1 MNNLVISEKV
11 SDVAK
16 RDIVDLQNKIN
27 AFNTGETPEEAFRKF
42 RLTRGVYGQRQP
54 GVQMIRIKLPYGR
67 ITADQ
72 LVRIA
77 DTSDKF
83 ATGNLHATTRQDI
96 QLHFVKLSDSPQLWA
111 DLEDA
116 GITLKEACGNT
127 IRNVT
132 ASSIAGIDPNEPF
145 DVTPITHSIFTYFL
159 RNPINQD
166 MGRKFKIAVSSSEKD
181 SALAFIHDVGLI
193 AKMGTNEIG
202 EEVKGFKVLIGGGL
216 GAQPFSAQ
224 TAFEFLEEK
233 DVIPFIEALLRVFD
247 RYGER
252 VRRHKA
258 RMKFLLNDLGLEGMM
273 EKVAEERTA
282 VKNKIFQIPD
292 DLFGT
297 NEAESITHAPRPTL
311 SQEEIIEIASKSI
324 DKSDI
329 EDFTKWLKTNTF
341 EQKQKGWF
349 AVQLRVLLGDMS
361 SDTARSLANI
371 VRQYAADDIR
381 VTVNQGYILRF
392 VKGEDLVSIYYE
404 LAKLGLVN
412 PGFDSTMDITTC
424 PGTDTCNLAITS
436 SYGITRVLEDV
447 MKDEFPE
454 MIYNQDIKIK
464 ISGCMNGCGQHNA
477 SNIGF
482 HGSSIKNGKLVLP
495 ALQVLLGGGFSG
507 DGIGLIGDKVIKVPT
522 KRGPEVLRTLFN
534 DFETNAYDGEYYNQY
549 YNRQTKNYFFQL
561 LKPIADLSTIQE
573 DDYRDWD
580 HDEMFKTEIGVGECA
595 SVLVDLVATTIT
607 EGQEKLNLAKENFE
621 SKIWADAIYHAY
633 NVLITG
639 AKGLLMTKDVSTN
652 TQYGIIND
660 FESNFGKEFK
670 YEIPSEFV
678 LPDSEETPFRSL
690 AFSIN
695 KFEPTEEFATY
706 FVKTAEGFLNFVRNT
721 RGAQLMETGEP
732 VLQELSFGK
741 DS

>member
-1 MNNLVISEKV
+1 MSTLIISEKV
-11 SDVAK
+11 AAVAK
-16 RDIVDLQNKIN
+16 RDIVDLQNKID

-54 GVQMIRIKLPYGR
+54 GVQMIRIKLPFGR

-132 ASSIAGIDPNEPF
+132 ASSVAGIDPDEPF
-145 DVTPITHSIFTYFL
+145 DVTPIAHSIFTYFL

-193 AKMGTNEIG
+193 AKMGTNEAG
-202 EEVKGFKVLIGGGL
+202 ETVKGFKVLLGGGL

-224 TAFEFLEEK
+224 TAYEFLEEEN
-233 DVIPFIEALLRVFD
+233 VIPFIEGVLRVFD

-258 RMKFLLNDLGLEGMM
+258 RMKFLLNELGLEEMM
-273 EKVAEERTA
+273 ARVKLERTA
-282 VKNKIFQIPD
+282 LKNKVFTIPQ
-292 DLFGT
+292 DLFET
-297 NEAESITHAPRPTL
+297 PATSVDYAPRASVSEDVILDIASESI
-311 SQEEIIEIASKSI
+311 EESGIETFK
-324 DKSDI
+324 
-329 EDFTKWLKTNTF
+329 KWLKTNVF
-341 EQKQKGWF
+341 EQKQKGWY
-349 AVQLRVLLGDMS
+349 AVQLRVLLGDMH
-361 SDTARSLANI
+361 SDTARSLADI
-371 VRQYAADDIR
+371 VRKYAADDIR

-392 VKGEDLVSIYYE
+392 VKGEDLVAIYHE
-404 LAKLGLVN
+404 LNNLGLAS

-424 PGTDTCNLAITS
+424 PGTDTCNLAISS

-522 KRGPEVLRTLFN
+522 KRGPEALRTLFN
-534 DFETNAYDGEYYNQY
+534 DYEANAFDGEYYNQY
-549 YNRQTKNYFFQL
+549 YTRQTKNYFFQL
-561 LKPIADLSTIQE
+561 LKPIADLSTIQD

-621 SKIWADAIYHAY
+621 SGIWADAIYHAY

-639 AKGLLMTKDVSTN
+639 AKGLLMTKEVNTN

-660 FESNFGKEFK
+660 FQTNFGQEFK
-670 YEIPSEFV
+670 YEIPAEYV

-695 KFEPTEEFATY
+695 KFEPTEAFATY
-706 FVKTAEGFLNFVRNT
+706 FIGTAEKFLNFVRNT
-721 RGAQLMETGEP
+721 REAQLMETGEP

>member
-1 MNNLVISEKV
+1 MSNLIISENV
-11 SDVAK
+11 SAAAK
-16 RDIVDLQNKIN
+16 RDILDLNHKIN
-27 AFNTGETPEEAFRKF
+27 AFNTGQTPEEAFRKF

-54 GVQMIRIKLPYGR
+54 GVQMIRIKLPFGR

-77 DTSDKF
+77 DTSDKY

-132 ASSIAGIDPNEPF
+132 ASAVAGIDPQEPF
-145 DVTPITHSIFTYFL
+145 DVTPIAHNIFAYFL
-159 RNPINQD
+159 RNPICQD
-166 MGRKFKIAVSSSEKD
+166 MGRKFKIAVSSSAKD

-193 AKMGTNEIG
+193 AKWGQNQQG
-202 EEVKGFKVLIGGGL
+202 ETVKGYKVLLGGGL
-216 GAQPFSAQ
+216 GAQPFSAH
-224 TAFEFLEEK
+224 TAFEFLEEQF
-233 DVIPFIEALLRVFD
+233 VIPFIESVLRVFD

-258 RMKFLLNDLGLEGMM
+258 RMKFLLNDIGLEEML
-273 EKVAEERTA
+273 ERVKAERA
-282 VKNKIFQIPD
+282 GIKNQSFDPANNLFPVSTI
-292 DLFGT
+292 DL
-297 NEAESITHAPRPTL
+297 APQAALSES
-311 SQEEIIEIASKSI
+311 EILQIASGQLPAEN
-324 DKSDI
+324 I
-329 EDFTKWLKTNTF
+329 EVFQKWLKTNVF

-349 AVQLRVLLGDMS
+349 GVNLRVLLGDMS
-361 SDTARSLANI
+361 SDTARKLAAI

-381 VTVNQGYILRF
+381 VTVNQGYLLRF
-392 VKGEDLVSIYYE
+392 VKSEDLVALYMALQE
-404 LAKLGLVN
+404 LGLAT

-424 PGTDTCNLAITS
+424 PGTDTCNLAISS
-436 SYGITRVLEDV
+436 SYGITRALEDV
-447 MKDEFPE
+447 MRDEFPE
-454 MIYNQDIKIK
+454 LIYNQDIKIK

-482 HGSSIKNGKLVLP
+482 HGSSIKNGKFVLP

-522 KRGPEVLRTLFN
+522 KRGPEALRTLIL
-534 DFETNAYDGEYYNQY
+534 DFETNAFDGEYFNQY
-549 YNRQTKNYFFQL
+549 YNRQTKNYFYQL
-561 LKPIADLSTIQE
+561 LKPIADLSNVQDHE
-573 DDYRDWD
+573 YRDWD
-580 HDEMFKTEIGVGECA
+580 HEELFKTEVGVGECA
-595 SVLVDLVATTIT
+595 SVLVDLVGTTLI
-607 EGQEKLNLAKENFE
+607 EANEKLSLARENFE
-621 SKIWADAIYHAY
+621 SGVWADAIYFGY

-639 AKGLLMTKDVSTN
+639 AKAILMTKEIATN

-660 FESNFGKEFK
+660 FQNHFADLFK
-670 YEIPSEFV
+670 YETPEEFV
-678 LPDSEETPFRSL
+678 FADTAQDSFKSL

-695 KFEPTEEFATY
+695 KFEPSEAFAKY
-706 FVKTAEGFLNFVRNT
+706 FIETAAQFLQVVNQFREN
-721 RGAQLMETGEP
+721 Q
-732 VLQELSFGK
+732 LQENGDEVVLKELTFGQ

>member
-1 MNNLVISEKV
+1 MSNLTISEKV

-77 DTSDKF
+77 DTSDKY

-132 ASSIAGIDPNEPF
+132 ASSIAGIDPDEPF
-145 DVTPITHSIFTYFL
+145 DVTPLTHSIFTYFL

-181 SALAFIHDVGLI
+181 TALAFIHDVGLI
-193 AKMGTNEIG
+193 AKMGTNEAG
-202 EEVKGFKVLIGGGL
+202 EAVKGFKVLIGGGL

-282 VKNKIFQIPD
+282 VKNKVYPISE

-297 NEAESITHAPRPTL
+297 KAAESVTYAPRPTL
-311 SQEEIIEIASKSI
+311 SQDEIIELASKSV

-329 EDFTKWLKTNTF
+329 DAFTKWLKTNTF

-361 SDTARSLANI
+361 SDTARRLAGI

-404 LAKLGLVN
+404 LAKLGLVT

-447 MKDEFPE
+447 MKEEFPE

-549 YNRQTKNYFFQL
+549 YNRKTKNYFFQL
-561 LKPIADLSTIQE
+561 LKPIADLSDVQE

-580 HDEMFKTEIGVGECA
+580 HVEMFKTEIGVGECA

-607 EGQEKLNLAKENFE
+607 EGQEKLNLAKD
-621 SKIWADAIYHAY
+621 SYASGIWADAIYHAY

-639 AKGLLMTKDVSTN
+639 AKGLLMTKDVTTN

-660 FESNFGKEFK
+660 FESNFGKEFS
-670 YEIPSEFV
+670 YESPAAFH

-695 KFEPTEEFATY
+695 KFEPTQEFATY
-706 FVKTAEGFLNFVRNT
+706 FLDTADQFLNFVRNT

-732 VLQELSFGK
+732 VLQELTFGK

>member
-132 ASSIAGIDPNEPF
+132 ASSIAGIDPDEPF

-193 AKMGTNEIG
+193 AKMGTNEAG
-202 EEVKGFKVLIGGGL
+202 EPVKGFKVLIGGGL

-233 DVIPFIEALLRVFD
+233 DIIPFIEALLRVFD

-282 VKNKIFQIPD
+282 VKNKIFKIPD

-297 NEAESITHAPRPTL
+297 NESESINHAPRPTL
-311 SQEEIIEIASKSI
+311 SQEEIIKIASRTI
-324 DKSDI
+324 AESDI

-361 SDTARSLANI
+361 SDTARSLADI

-404 LAKLGLVN
+404 LAKLGLVT

-447 MKDEFPE
+447 MKEEFPE

-561 LKPIADLSTIQE
+561 LKPIADLSSIQE

-706 FVKTAEGFLNFVRNT
+706 FVKTAEDFLNFVRNT